1 MGWRST
7 SACGARS
14 LRPPWSRARIA
25 DWGTSTYFEVLWVT
39 SGYLEALWANKS
51 YFQVLWGTSACRVRR
66 FCSPWY
72 WARIADN
79 RAQIYVIYI
88 FIWYIQMWY
97 IWYLCAVLVPGF
109 WFETRREDLNIA
121 WEEEEDYQ
129 LLKTKPHSSLVSQII
144 IITSCSLYQIHLLL
158 WIHRWPFKE
167 QTLMTNTNPS
177 PWINNK
183 LSSLYYKSLRNWT
196 VMDGP
201 EYNIDHEKVVI
212 LLDGN
217 LWAPSVGYKQSLL
230 YFFRIFLF

>member
-1 MGWRST
+1 MAENLVSQSFTDGIRVSNNPLDVLMYLWYLYSVFVFVIICYWFGICIWYLYLVLVFVFVMICIWYLHMTRDNLQEDEGAVGWRST

-97 IWYLCAVLVPGF
+97 IWYLCAVLVPGVLIWNKKRGF
-109 WFETRREDLNIA
+109 KHCLRGRRGLPVVKN
-121 WEEEEDYQ
+121 
-129 LLKTKPHSSLVSQII
+129 KT
-144 IITSCSLYQIHLLL
+144 
-158 WIHRWPFKE
+158 
-167 QTLMTNTNPS
+167 
-177 PWINNK
+177 
-183 LSSLYYKSLRNWT
+183 
-196 VMDGP
+196 
-201 EYNIDHEKVVI
+201 
-212 LLDGN
+212 
-217 LWAPSVGYKQSLL
+217 
-230 YFFRIFLF
+230 FLFFSFPK